1 MKKKNLSAIVAVDA
15 SWGIGNE
22 GNLLCRVSDD
32 LKNFRAYT
40 TGKTVI
46 LGSKTLAT
54 FPGGRPLKNRRNIVL
69 SRRPDFAPE
78 GAEVARSVEE
88 ALSLLTEN
96 EEAVVIGGETVYRQF
111 LPYCGTAVVS
121 KFDIDLPD
129 DAVFPNLDVDPTW
142 EITEEGEER
151 TAAEGDSH
159 PGMRWRILTYKRKDG
174 AHE

>member
-1 MKKKNLSAIVAVDA
+1 MKKTNLSAIVAVDA

-88 ALSLLTEN
+88 ALALLTAN

-111 LPYCGTAVVS
+111 LPYCDTAVVS

-129 DAVFPNLDVDPTW
+129 DAVFPNLDTDPAW
-142 EITEEGEER
+142 DIAEEGETR
-151 TAAEGDSH
+151 IAAEGDSH
-159 PGMRWRILTYKRKDG
+159 PGMKWRIVTYKRRG
-174 AHE
+174 

>member
-1 MKKKNLSAIVAVDA
+1 MQTKKYLSAIVAVDR
-15 SWGIGNE
+15 SWGIGYE
-22 GNLLCRVSDD
+22 GKLLCRVSDD

-69 SRRPDFAPE
+69 SRRPDFSPE

-88 ALSLLTEN
+88 ALSLLSED

-111 LPYCGTAVVS
+111 LPYCDTAVVS

-129 DAVFPNLDVDPTW
+129 DAAFPDLDADPRWTVA
-142 EITEEGEER
+142 EEGELR
-151 TAAEGDSH
+151 TASETDSH
-159 PGMRWRILTYKRKDG
+159 PGMTWRIAVYKRMD
-174 AHE
+174 

>member
-1 MKKKNLSAIVAVDA
+1 MKKTNLSAIVAVDA
-15 SWGIGNE
+15 SWGIGYE
-22 GNLLCRVSDD
+22 GNLLCRISDD

-88 ALSLLTEN
+88 ALALLAED

-111 LPYCGTAVVS
+111 LPYCDTAVIS
-121 KFDIDLPD
+121 KFDIDLPA
-129 DAVFPNLDVDPTW
+129 DAVFPNLDADPDW
-142 EITEEGEER
+142 EVAEEGDPR
-151 TAAEGDSH
+151 TASETDSH
-159 PGMRWRILTYKRKDG
+159 PGLSWRIVTYKRRG
-174 AHE
+174 